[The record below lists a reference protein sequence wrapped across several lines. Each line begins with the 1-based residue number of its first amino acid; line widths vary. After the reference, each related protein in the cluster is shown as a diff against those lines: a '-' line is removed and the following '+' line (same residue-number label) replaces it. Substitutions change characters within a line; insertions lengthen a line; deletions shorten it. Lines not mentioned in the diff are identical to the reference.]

1 MKETN
6 LFKSFFESEKA
17 GGIILIFATLF
28 SLLFANSIFQTQY
41 LQIWNVAIGN
51 HSLVH
56 WINDGLMTIF
66 FLLIGLELE
75 REVYIGELSTLK
87 KAALPLFGALGGM
100 VVPALIYL
108 YFNFGTSTQPGA
120 GIPMATDI
128 AFAIGILSLLGNKVP
143 TSLKIFL
150 TALAVI
156 DDLGAIIII
165 AVFYSSSISLLNLGI
180 ALGVMGFLF
189 VLNRL
194 KVNTLFPYI
203 IGGILMWYFMLNSG
217 VHATI
222 TGVLLAF
229 VIPFGNGKKDTI
241 SYKLQH
247 FLHKPV
253 AFLILPLFALA
264 NTCIIINSDWYEGL
278 TYSNSI
284 GIILGLIIGKPIGIW
299 LLSYLGVTLGLC
311 ILPKGLQW
319 KNIFGAGILGGI
331 GFTMSIFIT
340 LLAFSDSETIVG
352 SKIAIVIASTIAA
365 IIGYLILNL
374 SLKTNIQE
382 HNEAIK

>member
-1 MKETN
+1 
-6 LFKSFFESEKA
+6 
-17 GGIILIFATLF
+17 
-28 SLLFANSIFQTQY
+28 
-41 LQIWNVAIGN
+41 
-51 HSLVH
+51 
-56 WINDGLMTIF
+56 
-66 FLLIGLELE
+66 
-75 REVYIGELSTLK
+75 
-87 KAALPLFGALGGM
+87 
-100 VVPALIYL
+100 
-108 YFNFGTSTQPGA
+108 
-120 GIPMATDI
+120 
-128 AFAIGILSLLGNKVP
+128 
-143 TSLKIFL
+143 
-150 TALAVI
+150 
-156 DDLGAIIII
+156 
-165 AVFYSSSISLLNLGI
+165 
-180 ALGVMGFLF
+180 
-189 VLNRL
+189 
-194 KVNTLFPYI
+194 
-203 IGGILMWYFMLNSG
+203 MWYFMLNSG

-278 TYSNSI
+278 THSNSI

-352 SKIAIVIASTIAA
+352 SKISIVIASTIAA